1 MMSNVTQRDAK
12 PDPIGGTAGTHTNF
26 LICGE
31 SDVLILREAAL
42 PTRSTLIDITLK
54 IQTRNHGTTRFTRK
68 S

>member
-31 SDVLILREAAL
+31 LDVLILREAAL

-54 IQTRNHGTTRFTRK
+54 I
-68 S
+68 